1 MGLPW
6 VLVAFAR
13 REGLGR
19 RFVSALRLA
28 AVDVGRGGLWLV
40 DGLLP
45 CAALVR
51 A

>member
-1 MGLPW
+1 

-13 REGLGR
+13 REELGR
-19 RFVSALRLA
+19 RFVSVLRLVA
-28 AVDVGRGGLWLV
+28 AGVGRGGLWLV

>member
-1 MGLPW
+1 
-6 VLVAFAR
+6 VLVAFVR

-19 RFVSALRLA
+19 RFVSVLRLA
-28 AVDVGRGGLWLV
+28 AVGVGHEGLWLV